1 MAQHLGQPWGKCN
14 REKEKREQEGKKQG
28 EEEEE
33 KKEEEKEGKEKEVMK
48 EKEPIVH
55 LTALLPLEGSHFPTE
70 HHPEV

>member
-14 REKEKREQEGKKQG
+14 REKEKREQEGKK
-28 EEEEE
+28 EEDE
-33 KKEEEKEGKEKEVMK
+33 KEEEGKKELDRKEREL
-48 EKEPIVH
+48 ILH